1 MTKGDVET
9 IEMSVT
15 DARKSFLALVDNLT
29 DEGVLCV
36 TKHGKPA
43 VAMIPWRTYKRA
55 QEVLATV
62 EVLSDPDLMEQI
74 RQGERELEVG
84 EGIAIEDLRA
94 EISRDLAQTE
104 ETP

>member
-1 MTKGDVET
+1 
-9 IEMSVT
+9 MSVT

-29 DEGVLCV
+29 DEGVVRV
-36 TKHGKPA
+36 TKHGRPA
-43 VAMIPWRTYKRA
+43 IAMIPWRAYERA

-62 EVLSDPDLMEQI
+62 EVLSDPELVEQI
-74 RQGERELEVG
+74 RKGEREIEAG

-94 EISRDLAQTE
+94 QISRDLPQTK

>member
-1 MTKGDVET
+1 MTKRDAET

-15 DARKSFLALVDNLT
+15 DVRKSFLALVDNLT

-43 VAMIPWRTYKRA
+43 IAMIPWRTYERA

-62 EVLSDPDLMEQI
+62 EVMGDPDLMEQI
-74 RQGERELEVG
+74 RRGERELEAG
-84 EGIAIEDLRA
+84 EGITIEDLRA
-94 EISRDLAQTE
+94 EIS
-104 ETP
+104 

>member
-1 MTKGDVET
+1 MTKGDAET

-15 DARKSFLALVDNLT
+15 DARKSFLTLVDNLT

-43 VAMIPWRTYKRA
+43 VAMIPWQAYERA
-55 QEVLATV
+55 QEILATV
-62 EVLSDPDLMEQI
+62 EVLSDPDLIEQI
-74 RQGERELEVG
+74 RQGERELEAG

-94 EISRDLAQTE
+94 EFS
-104 ETP
+104 